1 MREIIQERRQREK
14 NAIVSGLRHRAVA
27 VFIINSKNQVL
38 LQKRSEMQKMWPGMW
53 DLSSGGHVDSGE
65 QGFQAIQRELHEEL
79 GLDIQTSEMDF
90 IGSALSTNI
99 KGDII
104 NKHLN
109 EYYVVNKDIDLES
122 LKLQATE
129 VSEVKWVDKEE
140 IIERI
145 KNNYEGITDKKG
157 AWNYLLKYYELQEK
171 KVIKQKND
179 EEVER

>member
-1 MREIIQERRQREK
+1 
-14 NAIVSGLRHRAVA
+14 
-27 VFIINSKNQVL
+27 
-38 LQKRSEMQKMWPGMW
+38 MWPGMW

-79 GLDIQTSEMDF
+79 GLDIQISEMTF

-104 NKHLN
+104 NNHLN
-109 EYYVVNKDIDLES
+109 EYYIVNKDIDMES
-122 LKLQATE
+122 LKLQESE

-140 IIERI
+140 IINRI

-157 AWNYLLKYYELQEK
+157 AWDFLLRYYKSQEEK
-171 KVIKQKND
+171 CIKEKGEKMD
-179 EEVER
+179 R